1 MHLNYNGFK
10 TTNFIYAIENTSISD
25 SEMHHINQFKSGN
38 KIKDRI
44 SEITS
49 KGGQFKFKTLEN
61 EVFKNNLILIDSLLP
76 NVISE
81 MILLFFISNS
91 SSIKTLCQEVSKSN
105 PLNFDNQ
112 NSHAFY
118 EYKIKRFLKV
128 IALGMEPSKVW
139 LGEHNE
145 PEGYLIAHQN
155 GDLTYSNRYNGNQFE
170 DYLFNN
176 AHFETSSTTKNEFGS
191 IYTNADNE
199 LFLKLN
205 LQIRLN

>member
-10 TTNFIYAIENTSISD
+10 TTNFIYSIENTSISN
-25 SEMHHINQFKSGN
+25 SEMHRINQFKSRN

-81 MILLFFISNS
+81 MILLFFTSNS

-118 EYKIKRFLKV
+118 EYKIKRFLKD

-139 LGEHNE
+139 SGKHNE
-145 PEGYLIAHQN
+145 PEGYLIANQN
-155 GDLTYSNRYNGNQFE
+155 GDLIYSQQYNGNQFE
-170 DYLFNN
+170 DYLFENTKL
-176 AHFETSSTTKNEFGS
+176 ETASSSRHEFGTLYKNS
-191 IYTNADNE
+191 DSE
-199 LFLKLN
+199 LYFKLN
-205 LQIRLN
+205 LQIRFN